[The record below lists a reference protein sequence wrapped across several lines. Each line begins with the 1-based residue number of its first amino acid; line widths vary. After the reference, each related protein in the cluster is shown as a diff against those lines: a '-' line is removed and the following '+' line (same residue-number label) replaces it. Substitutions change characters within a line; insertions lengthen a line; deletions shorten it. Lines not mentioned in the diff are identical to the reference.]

1 MLEQEKEMSFITP
14 SARLF
19 HPIFGNIII
28 YENADGLYKLTFSSS
43 KINNED
49 RTKPSSVATAVSDQA
64 LDHAKKILKYLE
76 GEQKDLDIPVDWSIF
91 PEFQKMVLKL
101 AYDIP
106 YGSVETYGQLAHRT
120 GNPNSSRAVGAAL
133 GKNPIPIVIPCHR
146 VVGADGSL
154 HGYSAP
160 GGLTT
165 KAWLLTLEGHRFL
178 TQPEL
183 RLQKD
188 NNGHF

>member
-19 HPIFGNIII
+19 HPIFGNISL
-28 YENADGLYKLTFSSS
+28 YENADGLYKLTFSSL
-43 KINNED
+43 NLVNGD
-49 RTKPSSVATAVSDQA
+49 RIKPSYVINSTSDQA
-64 LDHAKKILKYLE
+64 LDHAKKIQKYLE
-76 GEQKDLDIPVDWSIF
+76 GEQKDLNIPVDWSIF
-91 PEFQKMVLKL
+91 PEFQKKVLKL

-106 YGSVETYGQLAHRT
+106 YGSVETYGQLAYRT

-165 KAWLLTLEGHRFL
+165 KAWLLTLEGHGFL
-178 TQPEL
+178 PQPEL
-183 RLQKD
+183 RLKKD
-188 NNGHF
+188 NYGNF